1 MITAITIV
9 LIIIAVLLSLLVIYA
24 FLTYPGKRR
33 PISPELLGV
42 QYAHRGLHDH
52 AHAENSLSAF
62 RLAVENGFGIELD
75 VRLSKDGVLVVFH
88 DDTLERVAGVEGRV
102 IDYTAA
108 ELAAMRLSGTEEGI
122 PTFEEVLS
130 LVGGRVPLL
139 VEIKE
144 GASDSAVSLAVA
156 EMLKG
161 YSGPLLIESFNPL
174 SLGRIKDALPQ
185 VSRGLLCD
193 HYTKNRKFRKPT
205 YYLLQWFLLNFKAR
219 PDFYA
224 YNYQNRAYIPFRLIR
239 RLHKLPVFAW
249 TVRSQLDKEICKESG
264 FASIIFE
271 DFNPKEEA

>member
-1 MITAITIV
+1 MMIAITIV
-9 LIIIAVLLSLLVIYA
+9 LIVVAVLLSLLVIYA

-52 AHAENSLSAF
+52 EHADNSLSAF
-62 RLAVENGFGIELD
+62 RLAVKNGFGIELD

-108 ELAAMRLSGTEEGI
+108 ELAAMHLSGTEEGI
-122 PTFEEVLS
+122 PTFEEVLA

-144 GASDSAVSLAVA
+144 SASDSAVSLAVA

-174 SLGRIKDALPQ
+174 SLGRIKEALPQ

-193 HYTKNRKFRKPT
+193 HYTKRPEFRKLT

-224 YNYQNRAYIPFRLIR
+224 YNYQNRTYIPFRLIR

-249 TVRSQLDKEICKESG
+249 TVRTQLDKEICKESG

>member
-1 MITAITIV
+1 MFV
-9 LIIIAVLLSLLVIYA
+9 V
-24 FLTYPGKRR
+24 
-33 PISPELLGV
+33 
-42 QYAHRGLHDH
+42 YAHRG
-52 AHAENSLSAF
+52 ASEYYPENTLSSFYAGVDMG
-62 RLAVENGFGIELD
+62 ANGIEND
-75 VRLSKDGVLVVFH
+75 IQRTKDGVLVVFH

-108 ELAAMRLSGTEEGI
+108 ELAAMHLSGTEEGI
-122 PTFEEVLS
+122 PTFEEVLA

-144 GASDSAVSLAVA
+144 SASDSAVSLAVA

-174 SLGRIKDALPQ
+174 SLGRIKEALPQ

-193 HYTKNRKFRKPT
+193 HYTKRPEFRKLT

-224 YNYQNRAYIPFRLIR
+224 YNYQNRTYIPFRLIR

-249 TVRSQLDKEICKESG
+249 TVRTQLDKEICKESG